1 MTDTVTQCSG
11 TIGKECLRALA
22 YTIHS
27 SQERNLEGLG
37 EESLAR
43 RGPFLMMCKAGLG
56 KVGRRGERCSETVC
70 SGTEEC
76 VQKQGR
82 EHNGLWEPQVIQLAA
97 AKEVC
102 QG

>member
-11 TIGKECLRALA
+11 TIGKECLGALD

-56 KVGRRGERCSETVC
+56 KAGRKGERCSRAQRNVFRNRGRSIMG
-70 SGTEEC
+70 SGNH
-76 VQKQGR
+76 R
-82 EHNGLWEPQVIQLAA
+82 
-97 AKEVC
+97 
-102 QG
+102 